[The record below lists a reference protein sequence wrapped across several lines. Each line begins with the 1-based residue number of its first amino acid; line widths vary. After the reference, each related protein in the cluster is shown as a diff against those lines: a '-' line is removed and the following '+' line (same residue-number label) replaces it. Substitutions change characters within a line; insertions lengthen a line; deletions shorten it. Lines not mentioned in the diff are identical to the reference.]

1 MDIYDLE
8 QVSLERGLRRLL
20 GYLLPLIH
28 FMSTVINNPPGTT
41 EGNGSSAIVLAVVVI
56 LLVALFLI
64 FGLPR
69 LSDRGDTNINVP
81 DKIQIENR

>member
-20 GYLLPLIH
+20 GYFLPSIY
-28 FMSTVINNPPGTT
+28 MPTVINNPPGTT